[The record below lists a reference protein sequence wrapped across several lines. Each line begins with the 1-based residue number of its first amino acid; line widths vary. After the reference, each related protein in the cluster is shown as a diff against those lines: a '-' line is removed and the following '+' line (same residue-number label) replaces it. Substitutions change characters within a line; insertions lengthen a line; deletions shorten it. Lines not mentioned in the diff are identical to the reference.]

1 MNVAVIKEDV
11 LILVPILSVAI
22 TVHVMLDMF

>member
-11 LILVPILSVAI
+11 LILVPILLVAI
-22 TVHVMLDMF
+22 TVHVILDMF